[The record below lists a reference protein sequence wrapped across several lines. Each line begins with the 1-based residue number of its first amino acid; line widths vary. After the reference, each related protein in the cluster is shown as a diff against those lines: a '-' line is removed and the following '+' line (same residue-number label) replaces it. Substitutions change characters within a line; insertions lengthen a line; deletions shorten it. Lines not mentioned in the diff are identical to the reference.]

1 MTIERGTAYAEPFE
15 KGTAALRF
23 DGSGVR
29 LDGVSL
35 TKTSGTVT
43 GAAFVGWDGTY
54 SFDAVGRRLPVAD
67 IAAFDYPQLRP
78 TGAVDFSAGG
88 SGTFETPRYDVK
100 FRIADLTVSS
110 EPVGQ
115 VSGTLALRG
124 NEVSGEMEVTSSRL
138 AITGTGRIA
147 LTPQADAELSFRFHE
162 SSLDPYVR
170 LFMPSL
176 SPYTTAVASGSM
188 RMVGEL
194 ADVNRLLVD
203 GTVDSV
209 EMRLFDYELRNGGP
223 IKLAL
228 DQNVIRVQEL
238 QLVGEDTQ
246 LRIGGTI
253 GLRDQR
259 IALQAAGDA
268 NLGILQGFFPN
279 EMRGSGRAELR
290 AAVNGPLYT
299 PEFSG
304 TATITN
310 GRIRHFSMPNA
321 LDAIN
326 GVVRF
331 DSRGRGA
338 GRRHGDDGRRAHS
351 VRRTG
356 RIRRLPARRAERH
369 RARRRHPAP
378 RAGRRALGG
387 GRRFVGARQLQG
399 ADASA
404 AP

>member
-1 MTIERGTAYAEPFE
+1 MTIERGTAYGEPFE

-23 DGSGVR
+23 DGAGVR

-35 TKTSGTVT
+35 AKSVRDRHRRGL
-43 GAAFVGWDGTY
+43 
-54 SFDAVGRRLPVAD
+54 RRLGLDVFVQRGRPPYSGGR

-78 TGAVDFSAGG
+78 TGAVEFTAGG
-88 SGTFETPRYDVK
+88 SGTFETPRYDVR
-100 FRIADLTVSS
+100 FRIADLSVSS

-124 NEVSGEMEVTSSRL
+124 NELSGEIEVASPRL

-147 LTPQADAELSFRFHE
+147 LTPQADAELTFRFHD

-170 LFMPSL
+170 LFVPTL

-194 ADVNRLLVD
+194 ADVDHLLVD

-209 EMRLFDYELRNGGP
+209 EMRLFDYALRNGGP
-223 IKLAL
+223 IRLAL

-238 QLVGEDTQ
+238 QLVGEDTR

-253 GLRDQR
+253 GLHDQR

-279 EMRGSGRAELR
+279 ECAAR
-290 AAVNGPLYT
+290 AAP
-299 PEFSG
+299 SC
-304 TATITN
+304 
-310 GRIRHFSMPNA
+310 
-321 LDAIN
+321 
-326 GVVRF
+326 
-331 DSRGRGA
+331 
-338 GRRHGDDGRRAHS
+338 GRR
-351 VRRTG
+351 
-356 RIRRLPARRAERH
+356 
-369 RARRRHPAP
+369 
-378 RAGRRALGG
+378 
-387 GRRFVGARQLQG
+387 
-399 ADASA
+399 
-404 AP
+404 